1 MSTHDSL
8 TSKTVRVSRLPAG
21 VRDGMW
27 SVFRKYYDGISRAQF
42 ESDLDAKQFVIIV
55 RDGAGTVQGFST
67 IAEYDVALGERS
79 YRVVYSGD
87 TILERRFWGY
97 GGLQTAFARHML
109 LAKLRTP
116 GRPVYWFLIS
126 KGYKTYLLLAR
137 NFLGYWPRRDVP
149 MESWQKQLVDKLAT
163 DKFGAQYDAPSGI
176 LRALED
182 GCRLKEEVA
191 PLDVFTDADIRFFA
205 ESNPGHAIGD
215 ELCCVGVVDTRSL
228 VHYVKKRL
236 VKSFSRSRQLVPRE
250 STT

>member
-1 MSTHDSL
+1 MSTHDKL
-8 TSKTVRVSRLPAG
+8 TAKTVRVCHLPAG
-21 VRDGMW
+21 ARDGMW
-27 SVFRKYYDGISRAQF
+27 SVFRKYYDGISREQF
-42 ESDLDAKQFVIIV
+42 DSDLSAKQFVIVV
-55 RDGAGTVQGFST
+55 RDGDGTIQGFST
-67 IAEYDVALGERS
+67 IAEYDVELGKRS

-87 TILERRFWGY
+87 TILERRCWGY
-97 GGLQTAFARHML
+97 GGLQTAFAKHML

-137 NFLGYWPRRDVP
+137 NFQSFWPRRDTP
-149 MESWQKQLVDKLAT
+149 MESWQKALVDTLAT
-163 DKFGAQYDAPSGI
+163 AKFGAQYDANQGI
-176 LRALED
+176 LRALEN

-215 ELCCVGVVDTRSL
+215 ELCCVGVVDMSAL
-228 VHYVKKRL
+228 VLYLKKRL
-236 VKSFSRSRQLVPRE
+236 LKSVMRVKRLVAQE